1 MWSPGR
7 HEHSRAAAEQRYVF
21 VCEIWCWVRGPCR
34 RHTQAHVDRVPR
46 AHARRRADGRAPT
59 EVEGGERLP
68 RAALGEVQRGEDG
81 LLGRQEALLIPDG
94 LVERPSDAAPAQLL
108 YAGGERPRL
117 ARALVARLVRV
128 PADAPG
134 VKRCDDGAVDQA
146 TCVVQR
152 PLRCLEN
159 MALHCETREQG
170 AVQSLEGAGGEAAP
184 WS

>member
-1 MWSPGR
+1 MST
-7 HEHSRAAAEQRYVF
+7 AEQQPSSATYSSAR
-21 VCEIWCWVRGPCR
+21 WCWVRGPCR